1 MVDKK
6 CIYLFFVYLFFSLI
20 IVVFFYIFY
29 NMFQEICISL
39 FIIYLLE
46 FLNILINFKNM
57 NEDSDSFDSN
67 KDNSNNIEKQND
79 IKQKDTNQK
88 NSNIKFFSYGVV
100 LSGLLTFFISG
111 GINSFI
117 FIILLNL
124 IINTNFYIFK
134 EENIHIRYIFIIFC
148 YIILSLR
155 ANFFNLVYLIIFC
168 VEYKIILYHEYLFIN
183 LMLNAFFFIN
193 FNYFNLILL
202 IFCII
207 SFFSHFYFTQ
217 ENKNEISDKKN
228 QIEINN
234 NKKES
239 ENSENYEK
247 YFILNFLILSTL
259 FLQTKGYECLETL
272 ALFVC
277 ILFQTLAILI
287 KREMLLMAI
296 LVSLPIVFF
305 LFLEYFFVINKYYN
319 QKGIWIN
326 ILYYYF
332 LIF

>member
-20 IVVFFYIFY
+20 IFVFFYIFY

-67 KDNSNNIEKQND
+67 KHNSNNIEKQND

-148 YIILSLR
+148 YIVLSLR
-155 ANFFNLVYLIIFC
+155 ANFFNLVYFIIF
-168 VEYKIILYHEYLFIN
+168 
-183 LMLNAFFFIN
+183 
-193 FNYFNLILL
+193 
-202 IFCII
+202 
-207 SFFSHFYFTQ
+207 
-217 ENKNEISDKKN
+217 
-228 QIEINN
+228 
-234 NKKES
+234 
-239 ENSENYEK
+239 
-247 YFILNFLILSTL
+247 
-259 FLQTKGYECLETL
+259 
-272 ALFVC
+272 
-277 ILFQTLAILI
+277 
-287 KREMLLMAI
+287 
-296 LVSLPIVFF
+296 
-305 LFLEYFFVINKYYN
+305 
-319 QKGIWIN
+319 
-326 ILYYYF
+326 
-332 LIF
+332 

>member
-6 CIYLFFVYLFFSLI
+6 CIYLFFSLI

-100 LSGLLTFFISG
+100 LSGLFTFFISG